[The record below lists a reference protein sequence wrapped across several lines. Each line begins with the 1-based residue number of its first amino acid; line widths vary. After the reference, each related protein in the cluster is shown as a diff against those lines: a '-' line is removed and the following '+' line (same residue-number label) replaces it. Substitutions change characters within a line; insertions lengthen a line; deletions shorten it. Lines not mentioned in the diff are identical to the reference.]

1 MEVKCCWI
9 FIRFLSLHCITTF
22 FSSIKTQAPISLPCS
37 SKPNELTKQ
46 DPNRSTS
53 YYPFAPDEHG
63 KQEWYLIPRI
73 REKVCWVCFHQLLLF
88 RQLLL
93 AMRWNPGT
101 GGGLHKS
108 FSGISGMKLRSQK
121 LEKISVL
128 SEWVSYYHFASY
140 CWQWGGAAAAVTQRW
155 LSRNN
160 WHLQI
165 YHFLL
170 LSPSWFTILHFHI
183 VSVLL
188 MYKRGKFPFLAF
200 LEEA

>member
-1 MEVKCCWI
+1 MNWQNKIQIDPPAIILLLPMSTENRSDTWSQELEKKCAECV
-9 FIRFLSLHCITTF
+9 
-22 FSSIKTQAPISLPCS
+22 
-37 SKPNELTKQ
+37 
-46 DPNRSTS
+46 STS
-53 YYPFAPDEHG
+53 YYYFASYCWQWGGTPA
-63 KQEWYLIPRI
+63 RAAAFI
-73 REKVCWVCFHQLLLF
+73 RAF
-88 RQLLL
+88 
-93 AMRWNPGT
+93 PT
-101 GGGLHKS
+101 
-108 FSGISGMKLRSQK
+108 GMKLRSQK